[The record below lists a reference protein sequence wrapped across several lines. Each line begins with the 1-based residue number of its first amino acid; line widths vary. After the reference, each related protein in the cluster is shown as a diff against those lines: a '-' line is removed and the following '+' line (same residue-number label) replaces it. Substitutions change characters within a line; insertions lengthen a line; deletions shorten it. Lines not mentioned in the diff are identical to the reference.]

1 MPGDESVVNFPL
13 LVDHAVHVMNAVYLD
28 AVYLDAVHRKAELF
42 QVAAITLIELPQGT
56 GHFGDGRFFLNVLSV
71 PPRIVSRRTIGE

>member
-13 LVDHAVHVMNAVYLD
+13 LVDHAVHVMN